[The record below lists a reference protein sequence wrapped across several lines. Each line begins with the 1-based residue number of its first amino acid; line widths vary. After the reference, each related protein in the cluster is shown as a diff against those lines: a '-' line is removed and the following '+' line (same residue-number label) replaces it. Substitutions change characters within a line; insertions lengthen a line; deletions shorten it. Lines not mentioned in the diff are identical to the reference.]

1 MSYMGRFYLN
11 FLQKQGLFDRVFL
24 EYVLRVFR
32 ILCPDPSRKL
42 LLKKRS
48 LSSFPTYFLH
58 IHIRN
63 KHSTFPSKRHDPET
77 CLRMHMIELHFFVHV
92 KQWALMILGAVFK
105 NTRVQL
111 FSLSQVIQSFLFS
124 KQQTLEFVQKERHLI
139 LTKS

>member
-1 MSYMGRFYLN
+1 MSYRGRFYLN

-42 LLKKRS
+42 LLKKGRCH
-48 LSSFPTYFLH
+48 LFLH
-58 IHIRN
+58 ISYTNRN

-77 CLRMHMIELHFFVHV
+77 CLRIHMIELHFFVHV